1 MATYS
6 NYALRVPASLMED
19 LRSAAERDGVSMNGF
34 IVQAV
39 AEKVAALRARGM
51 LQALSPHEQSAYL
64 EGRAASARPARM
76 AELLAK
82 AGTTTA
88 VGSGD
93 ELPEG
98 WLESGA
104 EPGAPSGQC
113 GEPAVPAGER
123 GA

>member
-39 AEKVAALRARGM
+39 AEKVAALRAREM
-51 LQALSPHEQSAYL
+51 LRALSPQEQSAYL
-64 EGRAASARPARM
+64 EGRAVGARPGRM

-82 AGTTTA
+82 AGTAGA
-88 VGSGD
+88 VASGD
-93 ELPEG
+93 EVPEG
-98 WLESGA
+98 WLESSA
-104 EPGAPSGQC
+104 EPGQPSGQG
-113 GEPAVPAGER
+113 GESAASTAAR
-123 GA
+123 

>member
-51 LQALSPHEQSAYL
+51 LRALSQQEQSAYL
-64 EGRAASARPARM
+64 EGRAVGTRPGRM

-88 VGSGD
+88 VGPGD
-93 ELPEG
+93 EVPED

-104 EPGAPSGQC
+104 GPGQPSGQG
-113 GEPAVPAGER
+113 GEPAAPT
-123 GA
+123 GAK